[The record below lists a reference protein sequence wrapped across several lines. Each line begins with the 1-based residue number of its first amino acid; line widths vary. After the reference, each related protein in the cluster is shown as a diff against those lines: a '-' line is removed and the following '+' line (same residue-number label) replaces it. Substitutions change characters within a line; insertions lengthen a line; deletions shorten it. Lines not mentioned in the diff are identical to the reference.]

1 MSTRDSSD
9 RADRSDGIRGA
20 WRGRPRG
27 DDRAD
32 RDHPGEP
39 SEQGSEALDAND
51 RIRAEDPDDL
61 ETRRRADELEREI
74 KRSDR

>member
-9 RADRSDGIRGA
+9 RADRSDGLRDA
-20 WRGRPRG
+20 WRGRARG
-27 DDRAD
+27 DDRDD
-32 RDHPGEP
+32 RDQPDEP
-39 SEQGSEALDAND
+39 SERGSEALDAND
-51 RIRAEDPDDL
+51 RIRAEDPEDL